1 MKNDILTVMWKEKK
15 GLFRIRGRRA
25 QALLGMFSPV
35 LLAVLLPLQEGVGWV
50 QSPLSL
56 LLAFVAP
63 LILVGISI
71 PDSFA
76 GERERH
82 TLPTLLASRLSDRAI
97 LFGKMITSVAFGWGV
112 TLVLLA
118 IGLVTVNVA
127 NWDGHIL
134 FYKPSIILADLALG
148 FLVAM
153 LTAGAGVLFSLRAAT
168 AQEAQQTLMA
178 VLLIPP
184 MILQFV
190 VFAIMGS
197 DSGKARLQEVLGTL
211 SFERIILVIVVVLLV
226 LDAVLLMAAMSRFKR
241 ARPVFGLR
249 TVGVTVMLTAKSR
262 ERPRCL
268 SKSRIT
274 RKLFSICATMRKNLH
289 VVIVG
294 RLHDDPSS
302 VIASP
307 NRYRLGELWQMKFV
321 AMLRRKRSRQPN
333 RIPTPRTLA

>member
-1 MKNDILTVMWKEKK
+1 MKNDILTVMWKERK
-15 GLFRIRGRRA
+15 GLFRVRGRRA

-35 LLAVLLPLQEGVGWV
+35 LLAVLLPLQEGVRWV
-50 QSPLSL
+50 ENPMSL

-112 TLVLLA
+112 TLVLLM

-127 NWDGHIL
+127 HWDGHIL
-134 FYKPSIILADLALG
+134 FYKPSILLADLAFS

-184 MILQFV
+184 MILQFAL
-190 VFAIMGS
+190 FAILGS
-197 DSGKARLQEVLGTL
+197 ESGEARFREVLATL
-211 SFERIILVIVVVLLV
+211 SFEQVILVIVAVLIV
-226 LDAVLLMAAMSRFKR
+226 LDVVLLMAAMSRFKR
-241 ARPVFGLR
+241 ARLV
-249 TVGVTVMLTAKSR
+249 
-262 ERPRCL
+262 L
-268 SKSRIT
+268 S
-274 RKLFSICATMRKNLH
+274 
-289 VVIVG
+289 
-294 RLHDDPSS
+294 
-302 VIASP
+302 
-307 NRYRLGELWQMKFV
+307 
-321 AMLRRKRSRQPN
+321 
-333 RIPTPRTLA
+333 

>member
-1 MKNDILTVMWKEKK
+1 MKNDILTVMWKERK

-35 LLAVLLPLQEGVGWV
+35 LLAIFFPLQEGVEWV

-63 LILVGISI
+63 LILVGMSI

-118 IGLVTVNVA
+118 IGLVTVNIA
-127 NWDGHIL
+127 HWDGHIL
-134 FYKPSIILADLALG
+134 FYKPSILLADLAFS

-184 MILQFV
+184 MILQFGL
-190 VFAIMGS
+190 FAIMGS
-197 DSGKARLQEVLGTL
+197 DSGKARLQEVLGAL
-211 SFERIILVIVVVLLV
+211 SFEQIILVIVAVLLV
-226 LDAVLLMAAMSRFKR
+226 LDVVLLMAAMSRFKR
-241 ARPVFGLR
+241 ARLI
-249 TVGVTVMLTAKSR
+249 L
-262 ERPRCL
+262 
-268 SKSRIT
+268 
-274 RKLFSICATMRKNLH
+274 
-289 VVIVG
+289 
-294 RLHDDPSS
+294 D
-302 VIASP
+302 
-307 NRYRLGELWQMKFV
+307 
-321 AMLRRKRSRQPN
+321 
-333 RIPTPRTLA
+333 

>member
-1 MKNDILTVMWKEKK
+1 MKDDILTVIWKERK

-35 LLAVLLPLQEGVGWV
+35 MLAIYLPLQEGARWVG
-50 QSPLSL
+50 SPLSL

-97 LFGKMITSVAFGWGV
+97 LFGKIITSVAFGWGV
-112 TLVLLA
+112 TLVLLL
-118 IGLVTVNVA
+118 ISLVTVNVA

-134 FYKPSIILADLALG
+134 FYKPSILLAALAFS
-148 FLVAM
+148 FLIAL

-184 MILQFV
+184 MILQFAL
-190 VFAIMGS
+190 FAILS
-197 DSGKARLQEVLGTL
+197 SESGEARFREVLSGL
-211 SFERIILVIVVVLLV
+211 SFEQVILVIVAFLVALDLGLL
-226 LDAVLLMAAMSRFKR
+226 LAAMARFKR
-241 ARPVFGLR
+241 
-249 TVGVTVMLTAKSR
+249 
-262 ERPRCL
+262 
-268 SKSRIT
+268 T
-274 RKLFSICATMRKNLH
+274 RLI
-289 VVIVG
+289 
-294 RLHDDPSS
+294 
-302 VIASP
+302 
-307 NRYRLGELWQMKFV
+307 LG
-321 AMLRRKRSRQPN
+321 
-333 RIPTPRTLA
+333 